1 MAKIP
6 FNSKESPEFHPGYKR
21 EGKAY
26 NMHQDH
32 WEIKYDPDPAKNRK
46 NQVMGGDF
54 DPMNTK
60 DRYRVYNPVN
70 ETDT

>member
-1 MAKIP
+1 MVNIP
-6 FNSKESPEFHPGYKR
+6 FDSSKSPEDHPGYR
-21 EGKAY
+21 RIGKPY
-26 NMHQDH
+26 KMNQEH
-32 WEIKYDPDPAKNRK
+32 WEMKYEPDPAKNRK
-46 NQVMGGDF
+46 NQIMGGDF